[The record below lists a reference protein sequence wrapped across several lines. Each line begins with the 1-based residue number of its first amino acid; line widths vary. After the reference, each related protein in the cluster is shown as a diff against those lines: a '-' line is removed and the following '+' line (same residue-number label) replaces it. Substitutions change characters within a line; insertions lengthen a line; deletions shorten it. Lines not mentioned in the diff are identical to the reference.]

1 MRVVLVT
8 AIALLAGAAHAQ
20 VAVGKPYKIESDPSA
35 TYYNLEFGGRGT
47 LRTIVTKR
55 EGKSG
60 TSYAKREID
69 CNARTFRYLGEGDT
83 LAEAKRSNGNFPM
96 GHLTDRSIS
105 SYVADQAC
113 ASYPRGTK

>member
-1 MRVVLVT
+1 MRVVLGAV
-8 AIALLAGAAHAQ
+8 IALMAGAVHAQ
-20 VAVGKPYKIESDPSA
+20 VTVGKPYKIESDPSA
-35 TYYNLEFGGRGT
+35 TYYNVEFGGSGA

-83 LAEAKRSNGNFPM
+83 LAEAKRSKGNFSMAP
-96 GHLTDRSIS
+96 LTDRSIS

-113 ASYPRGTK
+113 ASYKKGAN

>member
-8 AIALLAGAAHAQ
+8 AMALLGGVAQ
-20 VAVGKPYKIESDPSA
+20 AQIAVGKPYKIESDPAA
-35 TYYNLEFGGRGT
+35 TYYNLEFGGSGA

-83 LAEAKRSNGNFPM
+83 LAEAKRTKGNFPM
-96 GHLTDRSIS
+96 GPLTDRSIS

-113 ASYPRGTK
+113 ASYQRRAK